1 MGTNESKF
9 PVFPWFVWE
18 VLFLPAAC
26 SVKSILKLFQKTE
39 PSVCLKYNTI
49 NILLAYTYMVMR
61 YNGEHHDMCVQCA
74 EDFVSLSQVL
84 LTNENCKSTSEA
96 IRCFCASLKKVPIK
110 PSSSAVLSVFCF
122 TNAFTQIFCVW
133 WSILLSTQIVDVFGY
148 SCMFTC
154 IAYIYALFIYPN
166 NKIIL

>member
-1 MGTNESKF
+1 MSDGIPQGIALVQMNLNSQSS
-9 PVFPWFVWE
+9 PDLWE
-18 VLFLPAAC
+18 VLFLFAAC
-26 SVKSILKLFQKTE
+26 SVKLMLILFQKTE

-84 LTNENCKSTSEA
+84 LTAENCKSTSEA

-110 PSSSAVLSVFCF
+110 PSPSAVPSVF
-122 TNAFTQIFCVW
+122 
-133 WSILLSTQIVDVFGY
+133 STQILCGMEYFTVHTNCWCFG
-148 SCMFTC
+148 
-154 IAYIYALFIYPN
+154 L
-166 NKIIL
+166 